1 MKPLRT
7 EGQGLMPS
15 LTELSTAQLR
25 DAGDAVETLIDFRGY
40 LLPGGM
46 LLMLAGKFRD
56 DIRELLGMPPLER
69 VSRGQERKKYDS
81 MKDAEVDR
89 LGKAVAILNSVFAPY
104 MDDAELVRLIR
115 NVLAEVAFEKAG
127 RRVLE
132 EAKAS

>member
-1 MKPLRT
+1 
-7 EGQGLMPS
+7 MPS
-15 LTELSTAQLR
+15 LTELSTAGLR
-25 DAGDAVETLIDFRGY
+25 DAGDAVETVIEFRDY
-40 LLPGGM
+40 LPPGGM

-56 DIRELLGMPPLER
+56 DIRELLGMPALGR
-69 VSRGQERKKYDS
+69 VSRGQERTKYDS

-104 MDDAELVRLIR
+104 MDDPELVRLIR